1 MNQEN
6 QLNKLELFQKEQF
19 TISNRSLQL
28 RIFNS

>member
-6 QLNKLELFQKEQF
+6 QLNKLELFRKEQF